1 VGRFVKGDV
10 VVLPFPFSDLSATK
24 RRPAL
29 VIGEPGGVDL
39 IFCMITSQNPR
50 NQYGIELTNVSM
62 KEGYISQA
70 SWIRVD
76 RIFSGDSSLVL
87 KKIGAVSDD
96 KMQQVVAAIHKLIS

>member
-50 NQYGIELTNVSM
+50 
-62 KEGYISQA
+62 